1 MEKSFYYRSSLEKRT
16 DERKKKKGEINLVTK
31 ARKREIGNDM
41 IKRFAIKR
49 ISLKSLRKTVYQS
62 LRIILD
68 YFLINN
74 VSNFLATSRFLLT
87 LKCRER
93 REKVLK
99 NLCHRKMDGR

>member
-1 MEKSFYYRSSLEKRT
+1 MKG
-16 DERKKKKGEINLVTK
+16 KKKKREINLVTK
-31 ARKREIGNDM
+31 ARKRERGNDT

-74 VSNFLATSRFLLT
+74 VNNFLVQIFTHA
-87 LKCRER
+87 
-93 REKVLK
+93 
-99 NLCHRKMDGR
+99 

>member
-31 ARKREIGNDM
+31 ARKRERGNDT

-74 VSNFLATSRFLLT
+74 VNNFLVQIFTHA
-87 LKCRER
+87 
-93 REKVLK
+93 
-99 NLCHRKMDGR
+99 

>member
-16 DERKKKKGEINLVTK
+16 DERKKKKREINLVTK
-31 ARKREIGNDM
+31 ARKRERGNDT

-68 YFLINN
+68 YFFINN
-74 VSNFLATSRFLLT
+74 VKNFLVQIFTHA
-87 LKCRER
+87 
-93 REKVLK
+93 
-99 NLCHRKMDGR
+99 

>member
-87 LKCRER
+87 LKCRE
-93 REKVLK
+93 
-99 NLCHRKMDGR
+99 GGF